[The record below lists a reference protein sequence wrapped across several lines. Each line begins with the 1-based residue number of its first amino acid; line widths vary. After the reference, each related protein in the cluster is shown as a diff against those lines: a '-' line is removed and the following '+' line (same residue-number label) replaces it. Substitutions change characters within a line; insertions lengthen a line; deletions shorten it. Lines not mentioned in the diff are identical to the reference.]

1 MALHA
6 LLFAHH
12 GAPGSAEP
20 LAAMDVAGL
29 SVLERQVVLA
39 RRLGAERILVVAERM
54 PPGLAAALDHIGDTV
69 RVVRTAAAIAGELGD
84 DDFVLTLQE
93 GLLADDTPATALIG
107 ETAAPLLAVSV
118 GEPVYGC
125 AERLDSESFW
135 AGLAIYAAPMVREVA
150 ADIGEWD
157 LQSTLLRTAAGAGA
171 PRVELHVDPVAWRF
185 VGEAS
190 SASAL
195 SAQLIQETRPR
206 RFGWPSRYL
215 FGPLEPRAVSALLP
229 TRVTGR
235 MLTVG
240 GMLLG
245 LIASLLFATGWL
257 WPALAFAVLAP
268 QLSDVGGQLARLRLE
283 PPEDWIDSMYDW
295 LVEPTWYLA
304 IAAWLAEQ
312 GYGFGA
318 WSFAAAA
325 IAFRFATIRQL
336 GFYRR
341 LRDCD
346 LQADEP
352 RMAGL
357 GAGRDTAPWVLILAG
372 FGSLW
377 LAGLGA
383 VAAYAA
389 VSFFVV
395 QARLFARLG
404 DAAGAKL

>member
-39 RRLGAERILVVAERM
+39 RRLGAEQLLVVAERM
-54 PPGLAAALDHIGDTV
+54 PPGLAVALDHIGESV
-69 RVVRTAAAIAGELGD
+69 RVVRTAAAVAGEFD
-84 DDFVLTLQE
+84 DDDLVLTFQE
-93 GLLADDTPATALIG
+93 GLLADETPATALIG

-118 GEPVYGC
+118 GEPAYGC

-135 AGLAIYAAPMVREVA
+135 AGLAIYAAPMVRQVA
-150 ADIGEWD
+150 AEIGEWD
-157 LQSTLLRTAAGAGA
+157 LQSTLLRTAAGAGV
-171 PRVELHVDPVAWRF
+171 PRVELHIERAAWRF

-215 FGPLEPRAVSALLP
+215 FGPLEPRAVAALLP

-235 MLTVG
+235 MLTAG
-240 GMLLG
+240 GVLLG
-245 LIASLLFATGWL
+245 LLGSLLFATGWL
-257 WPALAFAVLAP
+257 WPALGLAVLAP
-268 QLSDVGGQLARLRLE
+268 QLSDVGGQLAKLRLE
-283 PPEDWIDSMYDW
+283 PPEDWTDSMYDW

-341 LRDCD
+341 LRGVD
-346 LQADEP
+346 LQVEEP
-352 RMAGL
+352 RVAAL
-357 GAGRDTAPWVLILAG
+357 GAGRDTMAWLLILAG
-372 FGSLW
+372 LGGVW

-383 VAAYAA
+383 AAAYAA
-389 VSFFVV
+389 ISFFIV
-395 QARLFARLG
+395 QSRLFARLA
-404 DAAGAKL
+404 DPAGAKL